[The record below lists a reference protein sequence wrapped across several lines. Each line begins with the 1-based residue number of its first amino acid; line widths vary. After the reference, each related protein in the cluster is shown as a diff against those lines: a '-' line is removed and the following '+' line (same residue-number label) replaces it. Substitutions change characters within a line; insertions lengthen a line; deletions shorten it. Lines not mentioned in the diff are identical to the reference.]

1 MSWTT
6 VGQAILAGLANGAFY
21 AFLALSFTVIFAL
34 TRALNLAHGE
44 LVLLGGYLGYAAA
57 RAFGL
62 PTVLL
67 VPLAAIAL
75 VPLGLLWH
83 LLLSRVREPVEL
95 NSLVL
100 TFGLSLV
107 LQQGMLSAWSAD
119 YRLIPGDAVEP
130 LALGLSR
137 GRAAAAVLALVAIA
151 GLQLLLSRTRLGAA
165 LRATSGD
172 AETAALLGVN
182 IDRVAVASFAVAA
195 AIAGAGGVLFG
206 LVHYLHPAAGVEL
219 TLLAITLAIF
229 GRTLGTAGSR
239 VGPLGGLLLGG
250 LLLGLAESLTVT
262 WAGPRWRELVA
273 AALLLGALLA
283 WPQGRPAERFR

>member
-6 VGQAILAGLANGAFY
+6 VGQVVVTGLANGAFY

-44 LVLLGGYLGYAAA
+44 LVLLGGYLGYTAG
-57 RAFGL
+57 RAFGV
-62 PTVLL
+62 PAVLL

-75 VPLGLLWH
+75 VPLGLLWRA
-83 LLLSRVREPVEL
+83 LLSRVREPVEL

-107 LQQGMLSAWSAD
+107 LQEGMLAAWSAD
-119 YRLIPGDAVEP
+119 YRLVPGGGGPP
-130 LALGLSR
+130 LPLGLSR
-137 GRAAAAVLALVAIA
+137 ERAGAAVLALVTIA

-165 LRATSGD
+165 IRATSRD
-172 AETAALLGVN
+172 AEAAALLGID
-182 IDRVAVASFAVAA
+182 IDRVAIGSFAVAA

-206 LVHYLHPAAGVEL
+206 LVHYLHPAAGVDL

-229 GRTLGTAGSR
+229 GGTVGGAGR
-239 VGPLGGLLLGG
+239 AGPLGGLLLGG
-250 LLLGLAESLTVT
+250 LLLGLTESVTVS

-273 AALLLGALLA
+273 AGLLLGVLLA
-283 WPQGRPAERFR
+283 RPRGGAGGLSR